1 MLLEI
6 KDLVYKA
13 SDRIILD
20 HISLKVDK
28 GESIAIIGP
37 SGSGKSTFQK
47 QLVENFILKVN
58 PIMIM
63 TRKNCVNESVI

>member
-28 GESIAIIGP
+28 GESIAIIVHQVVVKVHF
-37 SGSGKSTFQK
+37 KSK
-47 QLVENFILKVN
+47 Y
-58 PIMIM
+58 
-63 TRKNCVNESVI
+63 VI

>member
-47 QLVENFILKVN
+47 QICNLIS
-58 PIMIM
+58 P
-63 TRKNCVNESVI
+63 T

>member
-20 HISLKVDK
+20 HISLKEIKARVL
-28 GESIAIIGP
+28 P
-37 SGSGKSTFQK
+37 
-47 QLVENFILKVN
+47 L
-58 PIMIM
+58 
-63 TRKNCVNESVI
+63 

>member
-20 HISLKVDK
+20 HIS
-28 GESIAIIGP
+28 
-37 SGSGKSTFQK
+37 
-47 QLVENFILKVN
+47 
-58 PIMIM
+58 
-63 TRKNCVNESVI
+63 

>member
-28 GESIAIIGP
+28 GEVLP
-37 SGSGKSTFQK
+37 
-47 QLVENFILKVN
+47 L
-58 PIMIM
+58 
-63 TRKNCVNESVI
+63 

>member
-6 KDLVYKA
+6 KDLVYKV

-28 GESIAIIGP
+28 GESIVIIGLL
-37 SGSGKSTFQK
+37 GSGKSIF
-47 QLVENFILKVN
+47 
-58 PIMIM
+58 
-63 TRKNCVNESVI
+63 